1 MIEQDSSTSESERN
15 KKLEAAV
22 AQQQQLMSN
31 TDAQL
36 IAAEEVL
43 SELRVQ
49 AADEVG
55 VHYWAYC
62 C

>member
-1 MIEQDSSTSESERN
+1 M
-15 KKLEAAV
+15 